1 MPQLQIE
8 EPQSL
13 AVIKVYG
20 VGGAGGAAINRM
32 KDSGLNGVTYV
43 AVNTD
48 AQALAHS
55 SADEKIHIGQNT
67 TRGLGAGAD
76 PAVGKAAAEESKE
89 DIRRS
94 LEGADMIFIAAGK
107 GGGTG
112 SGAAGVVASI
122 AREMNI
128 LVLGVVTKPFSFEG
142 DRRRRNAEWGIAQL
156 EPFVDTLITI
166 PNDKLLQTIE
176 RDTPLVEAFKF
187 ADDVLRQGVQG
198 ITDLITEAGLI
209 NLDFADIKTI
219 VSRAGSALMGIGRA
233 SGENRAVNAA
243 QQAIESPLLEV
254 SIDGARGVLFSVAG
268 GKDLS
273 MHEINE
279 AAEVITSAVA
289 PDANIIFGASVRD
302 DLEDGEVVV
311 TVVATGFD
319 PSYFH
324 SRPNADTLSDFD
336 ADSVASSH
344 SASKKHS
351 LDDEDNIEKVKEE
364 IGDIGED
371 LNKDSK
377 SEDEKSITDKDDEE
391 DRDVSVWDSEDDE
404 DDDDDEEEDDTPSF
418 LRRRLRRK

>member
-233 SGENRAVNAA
+233 SGENRAGNPGTK
-243 QQAIESPLLEV
+243 I
-254 SIDGARGVLFSVAG
+254 
-268 GKDLS
+268 LS
-273 MHEINE
+273 
-279 AAEVITSAVA
+279 
-289 PDANIIFGASVRD
+289 
-302 DLEDGEVVV
+302 
-311 TVVATGFD
+311 
-319 PSYFH
+319 
-324 SRPNADTLSDFD
+324 
-336 ADSVASSH
+336 
-344 SASKKHS
+344 
-351 LDDEDNIEKVKEE
+351 
-364 IGDIGED
+364 
-371 LNKDSK
+371 
-377 SEDEKSITDKDDEE
+377 
-391 DRDVSVWDSEDDE
+391 
-404 DDDDDEEEDDTPSF
+404 
-418 LRRRLRRK
+418 